1 MLKLTLQYISICAP
15 LFPLLIFIFKK
26 SHFVLSKWLL
36 FYLLIS
42 LGNDVLLIMI
52 EKGLLVLDSYYLIHG
67 FMMAEFLLVSFYFQ
81 GQKIFPSRQAYL
93 IPIISG
99 LGIAAYWYIVSCTS
113 FAALNSGGCAL
124 FSLIIISYAIFGF
137 EKLIRRPVP
146 VFLEQT
152 AFFWTISGL
161 LLFFSACFFLFLLW
175 HHIPKSGMANSLWF
189 IVHNG
194 FNTIKCIFIAVS
206 FTRKTDQ

>member
-15 LFPLLIFIFKK
+15 LIPLLIFIFRR

-42 LGNDVLLIMI
+42 LVNDVLLMMI
-52 EKGLLVLDSYYLIHG
+52 AKGRLVFDSYYLIHG
-67 FMMAEFLLVSFYFQ
+67 FMMAEFILLSFYFQ
-81 GQKIFPSRQAYL
+81 GQKIFPLRQRCL
-93 IPIISG
+93 IPAITG
-99 LGIAAYWYIVSCTS
+99 LGLAAYWYIVYCTA
-113 FAALNSGGCAL
+113 FAALNGGGCAL

-137 EKLIRRPVP
+137 EKLTRKAVP

-152 AFFWTISGL
+152 ALFWTTSGF
-161 LLFFSACFFLFLLW
+161 LLFFSACFFLYLLW
-175 HHIPKSGMANSLWF
+175 QHIPKSGLANSLWF
-189 IVHNG
+189 IVHDG
-194 FNTIKCIFIAVS
+194 FNIIKCIFIAVS